1 MLALLQTVQV
11 GRSTG
16 LLAAPCFAAAHVCG
30 RVRAAADAEAV
41 VRSAG
46 GLEALLHCVASTAA
60 DEVIA
65 ALITLCVWA
74 RSGETGRS
82 LTEWPCVLRRVLLRV
97 SV

>member
-1 MLALLQTVQV
+1 MLALLQTVAF

-74 RSGETGRS
+74 LSGETGRS